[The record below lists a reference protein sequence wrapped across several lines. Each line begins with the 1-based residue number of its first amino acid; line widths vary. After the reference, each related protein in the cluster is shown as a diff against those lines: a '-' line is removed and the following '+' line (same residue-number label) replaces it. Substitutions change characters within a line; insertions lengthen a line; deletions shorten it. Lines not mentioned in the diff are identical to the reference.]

1 MGIQNTHQ
9 NALLLVV
16 NYIIEREYVLIHTII
31 VLYRFIL
38 LSNKDK
44 DGVRCSSIILDRDDE
59 KEPRFFFFS
68 KAITFFSKKFTRRQ
82 RDTAD
87 WERTSRDGI
96 RESCGEN
103 ELHQQHRGV
112 RRGFDLSRR

>member
-1 MGIQNTHQ
+1 
-9 NALLLVV
+9 
-16 NYIIEREYVLIHTII
+16 
-31 VLYRFIL
+31 VLYQFIL
-38 LSNKDK
+38 LSVIKIK
-44 DGVRCSSIILDRDDE
+44 DGVRCSSIIILDRDDE
-59 KEPRFFFFS
+59 KEPRFFFFFFS
-68 KAITFFSKKFTRRQ
+68 KAIIFFSKKFTRRQ
-82 RDTAD
+82 RGTAD